1 MYYENFFDQ
10 MIPIGCSMIPFNSK
24 KHLYPRR
31 KMALSLNERTFRQDV
46 LESSIPVLVDFSAP
60 WCGLCRIIQPLLREF
75 QADWN
80 GQVKLVR
87 VNADEN
93 LKLATTYRIKSLP
106 TLLLIEQGQVIQRLD
121 HFQGR
126 DEVRMA
132 LKTLMVNSFPK
143 SA

>member
-1 MYYENFFDQ
+1 
-10 MIPIGCSMIPFNSK
+10 
-24 KHLYPRR
+24 
-31 KMALSLNERTFRQDV
+31 MALSLNERTFRQDV

-93 LKLATTYRIKSLP
+93 IKLATTYRIKSLP

-132 LKTLMVNSFPK
+132 LKTLMVNSLPK

>member
-1 MYYENFFDQ
+1 
-10 MIPIGCSMIPFNSK
+10 
-24 KHLYPRR
+24 
-31 KMALSLNERTFRQDV
+31 MALSLNERTFRQEV

-93 LKLATTYRIKSLP
+93 LKLANTYRIKSLP

-132 LKTLMVNSFPK
+132 LKTLMVTSLPK

>member
-1 MYYENFFDQ
+1 
-10 MIPIGCSMIPFNSK
+10 MIV
-24 KHLYPRR
+24 
-31 KMALSLNERTFRQDV
+31 LSLSEPTFKQDV

-60 WCGLCRIIQPLLREF
+60 WCGLCRVIQPLLREF

-80 GQVKLVR
+80 GQVKIVR

-106 TLLLIEQGQVIQRLD
+106 TLLFFEDGQVIQRFD
-121 HFQGR
+121 NFQGR
-126 DEVRMA
+126 DDVRMT
-132 LKTLMVNSFPK
+132 LKKLMVNSLPK